1 MGDGDADSEWVE
13 ARALQKALRTQ
24 DGPAAKDGVAQS
36 GHSASPHR
44 PDPEPS
50 ARPGPP
56 QGAVRGAGG
65 AAAALRALAARAQ
78 PCACAGPWVSA
89 APQDAAVHAALAARG
104 ALILRVTDFH
114 RPWDRGERHNPQKE
128 TERRNQTRVS
138 RDFSCILFVAATFL
152 LGWPVVVL

>member
-1 MGDGDADSEWVE
+1 MVW
-13 ARALQKALRTQ
+13 
-24 DGPAAKDGVAQS
+24 P
-36 GHSASPHR
+36 
-44 PDPEPS
+44 
-50 ARPGPP
+50 
-56 QGAVRGAGG
+56 G
-65 AAAALRALAARAQ
+65 AATALLPTALIPSPAPAPARRRELSEVLAAARAQ

-114 RPWDRGERHNPQKE
+114 RSWDRGERHNPQKE